1 MWFASTGSPA
11 VSLSNGRLEALKVVL
26 SGRGRHGRG
35 SRGFTLLEALIA
47 IVILA
52 LSLSALLS
60 SYSAGVR
67 GLAAIDDHL
76 RARLL
81 AQSLLAEWSEYR
93 LLRSG
98 QTQGSFDRFAWTVSI
113 TPLEGVGGA
122 LRKGEQW
129 NVHQLRVAVSWPHGR
144 QIELSTLRMLR
155 AQ

>member
-1 MWFASTGSPA
+1 ML
-11 VSLSNGRLEALKVVL
+11 LSNGRLEALKVKL
-26 SGRGRHGRG
+26 SGRSRHGRR

-60 SYSAGVR
+60 SYSTGLR
-67 GLAAIDDHL
+67 GLTAIDNHL

-93 LLRSG
+93 LLRPG

-113 TPLEGVGGA
+113 TPLEEAGGA
-122 LRKGEQW
+122 LQKKSGQW
-129 NVHQLRVAVSWPHGR
+129 KVHQLRVAVSWSHSR